1 MESVITCPPGD
12 KSPLAHSVM
21 QLLISGD
28 HADMRF
34 ILDKTDLSHNASCA
48 ECKRISDEQKSLEIP
63 AHRVIVATRCDW
75 FRRALLSG
83 MKESIE
89 RSVSLVNVI

>member
-1 MESVITCPPGD
+1 
-12 KSPLAHSVM
+12 M
-21 QLLISGD
+21 QLLISGE

-34 ILDKTDLSHNASCA
+34 ILDKTDLTHCPTCA
-48 ECKRISDEQKSLEIP
+48 EYEGKVQEIP
-63 AHRVIVATRCDW
+63 AHRVIVATRCEW

-89 RSVSLVNVI
+89 RFAGIYSVSF